1 MSDWFDGQLAD
12 SIAALDAGVSVNAE
26 DRPHGAGEIGV
37 LKTSA
42 VSGGQFFP
50 NQNKTVVESERR
62 LVAEPVQGDSILVS
76 RMNTP
81 ALVGESC
88 YVTEAHP
95 SLFLPDRIW
104 QLKPK
109 DRAKINMRWLSFV
122 LQSATYRRHV
132 EAHATGTSGSMKNL
146 PKAKLLALPV
156 SYPAPSE
163 QAKIA
168 QVLDT
173 LDTTIHETEA
183 IIAKLKAVKQGLLH
197 DLLTRGIDANG
208 ELRPSHA
215 EAPHLYKASPLGW
228 IPKEWDVDIV
238 INLTTSSVIGPFGSD
253 LVASDYRSAGV
264 PVIFVRDV
272 KPDSLIWKSNVYISA
287 RKAQALA
294 AHEVVAGDV
303 VATKMGLPPCIAA
316 VYPDSM
322 PNGTV
327 TADIVRLRP
336 NLSRI
341 RPNWMSAFINSPT
354 VLKQVEQITAGVT
367 RPKVTLRDVRNL
379 RLAIPPLDE
388 QRLVLDR
395 LSAMES
401 QIRLEEADVQE
412 LLAVKSAL
420 MDDLLTGRVRVTP
433 LISPEN
439 TSESA

>member
-197 DLLTRGIDANG
+197 DLLTRGLDANG
-208 ELRPSHA
+208 ELRPPQA